1 MFREFQSRHLVM
13 VGVSLRESPETMRA
27 WGVDVDVRFPL
38 WLDPGGETPTAF
50 GVRGHPNTVLID
62 RAGRIVGR
70 VLGERDWASPAA
82 RMLIEWLLK
91 QKADQSTR

>member
-1 MFREFQSRHLVM
+1 MFREFQSRGLVM
-13 VGVSLRESPETMRA
+13 VGVSLRESPETVRA
-27 WGVDVDVRFPL
+27 WGADADVRFPL

-50 GVRGHPNTVLID
+50 GVRGHPTTVLID

-70 VLGERDWASPAA
+70 VPGERDWASPAA
-82 RMLIEWLLK
+82 RMLIEWLLE

>member
-1 MFREFQSRHLVM
+1 M
-13 VGVSLRESPETMRA
+13 VGVSLRESPETVRTWRA
-27 WGVDVDVRFPL
+27 DGDVRFPL

-50 GVRGHPNTVLID
+50 GVRGHPTTVLID

-82 RMLIEWLLK
+82 RMLIEWLLE